1 LNRKIL
7 HVCAIGGQ
15 ESLLNRNLL
24 AHFPESL
31 LLELMPDACD
41 AIVVGSGPNG
51 LAAAIT
57 LARVGCSVRV
67 YEANATIGG
76 GARSAELTLPGFL
89 HDVCSAV
96 HPLAAGSP
104 FFKTLPLERF
114 GLEWI
119 QPEIPLAHPL
129 DNGSAA
135 CLYKDLDFT
144 AEQLGRDSR
153 AYRRLMQPL
162 AHNWEQLAVEFL
174 QPMLHWPRHPITL
187 TRFGIS
193 AICPATLLARFLF
206 RHAPARALF
215 AGIAAHS
222 FLPLE
227 GPVSSAFALVL
238 GLAGHAVGWPVP
250 RGGSQQISNALA
262 GYLRE
267 LGGKIEVNHRVEN
280 LNDLPKSRAVLLDV
294 SVWEFLRIGGRQ
306 LPPGYRQR
314 LEKFRHAPGIFKID
328 YALSSPI
335 PWKAEAC
342 RRAGTIHLGG
352 TIDEIAAAERKLVH
366 GRIPERPF
374 VLVAQQSLFDET
386 RAPRGQHTL
395 WAYCHVPFNCD
406 TDMSDQIESQI
417 ERFAPGF
424 RDCIIARHKM
434 SAADLAQSNPNLAGG
449 DISGGSANL
458 TQLIARPT
466 FSLTPYRTSLPGV
479 YLCSASTPPGGGVH
493 GMCGYHAACAALR
506 DNFSTRNQ

>member
-1 LNRKIL
+1 MST
-7 HVCAIGGQ
+7 
-15 ESLLNRNLL
+15 EY
-24 AHFPESL
+24 
-31 LLELMPDACD
+31 D
-41 AIVVGSGPNG
+41 AIIVGSGPNG

-57 LARVGCSVRV
+57 LARAGCSVLV

-129 DNGSAA
+129 DDGSAA
-135 CLYKDLDFT
+135 CVYKDIDVT
-144 AEQLGRDSR
+144 AERLQEDSG
-153 AYRRLMQPL
+153 AYRHLMKPL
-162 AHNWEQLAVEFL
+162 ARNWENLAVEFL
-174 QPMLHWPRHPITL
+174 QPMLHWPRHPVTL
-187 TRFGIS
+187 AHFGVL
-193 AICPATLLARFLF
+193 ALCPATLLAKFMF
-206 RHAPARALF
+206 KDEGARALF

-227 GPVSSAFALVL
+227 SPVSSAFALVL
-238 GLAGHAVGWPVP
+238 GLAGHAVGWPIP

-262 GYLRE
+262 DLLRE
-267 LGGKIEVNHRVEN
+267 LGGKIEVNRRIEN
-280 LNDLPKSRAVLLDV
+280 LRDLPKSRAIVLDV
-294 SVWEFLRIGGRQ
+294 SVWEFLRIAGQ
-306 LPPGYRQR
+306 EMPSQYRRR
-314 LEKFRHAPGIFKID
+314 LKSFRHAPGIFKID
-328 YALSSPI
+328 YALSEAI

-342 RRAGTIHLGG
+342 HRAGTIHLGG
-352 TIDEIAAAERKLVH
+352 GIDEIAAAEREVAR

-374 VLVAQQSLFDET
+374 VLVAQQSLFDAT

-395 WAYCHVPFNCD
+395 WAYCHVPFNCA
-406 TDMSDQIESQI
+406 TDMSDRIESQI

-434 SAADLAQSNPNLAGG
+434 SAADLGGSNPNLKGG
-449 DISGGSANL
+449 DINGGAANL
-458 TQLIARPT
+458 TQLISRPIL
-466 FSLTPYRTSLPGV
+466 SPTPYRTPLPGV

-493 GMCGYHAACAALR
+493 GMCGYHAARTALH
-506 DNFSTRNQ
+506 DHFSALKSATSFNTRS

>member
-1 LNRKIL
+1 
-7 HVCAIGGQ
+7 
-15 ESLLNRNLL
+15 
-24 AHFPESL
+24 
-31 LLELMPDACD
+31 MPDACD
-41 AIVVGSGPNG
+41 AIIVGSGPNG

-57 LARVGCSVRV
+57 LARAGCSVRV

-76 GARSAELTLPGFL
+76 GARSTELTLPGFL

-144 AEQLGRDSR
+144 AEQLGRDSQG
-153 AYRRLMQPL
+153 YRRLMQPL
-162 AHNWEQLAVEFL
+162 ARNWEHLAVEFL
-174 QPMLHWPRHPITL
+174 QPMLHLPRHPVVF
-187 TRFGIS
+187 TRFGIP
-193 AICPATLLARFLF
+193 AICPATLLAKFLF
-206 RHAPARALF
+206 KDESARALF

-227 GPVSSAFALVL
+227 APVSSAFALVL

-280 LNDLPKSRAVLLDV
+280 LNDLPKSRAILLDV
-294 SVWEFLRIGGRQ
+294 SVWEFLRIAGQ
-306 LPPGYRQR
+306 EMPSGYRRR
-314 LEKFRHAPGIFKID
+314 LESFRHAPGIFKID
-328 YALSSPI
+328 YVLSEPI

-342 RRAGTIHLGG
+342 CRAGTIHLGG
-352 TIDEIAAAERKLVH
+352 GMDEIAAAEREVARGKI
-366 GRIPERPF
+366 RERPF
-374 VLVAQQSLFDET
+374 VRVAQQRWMDET
-386 RAPRGQHTL
+386 RGQ
-395 WAYCHVPFNCD
+395 
-406 TDMSDQIESQI
+406 S
-417 ERFAPGF
+417 
-424 RDCIIARHKM
+424 RH
-434 SAADLAQSNPNLAGG
+434 
-449 DISGGSANL
+449 
-458 TQLIARPT
+458 
-466 FSLTPYRTSLPGV
+466 
-479 YLCSASTPPGGGVH
+479 
-493 GMCGYHAACAALR
+493 
-506 DNFSTRNQ
+506 